1 MPCTARAEP
10 APAVRVSRTVQQE
23 EPAMSSARKPQDPI
37 GVARLMI
44 RRHGLRAG
52 AVAAARA
59 SEAQLGGAPAE
70 LDRWRAV
77 QTAISELRRTAP
89 DRAAAAAQ

>member
-1 MPCTARAEP
+1 MPNL
-10 APAVRVSRTVQQE
+10 
-23 EPAMSSARKPQDPI
+23 RKPQDPI

-59 SEAQLGGAPAE
+59 SEARLGGAPAD
-70 LDRWRAV
+70 LDRWRSVQAV
-77 QTAISELRRTAP
+77 ISELRRTAAHAP
-89 DRAAAAAQ
+89 AAAAR

>member
-1 MPCTARAEP
+1 MP
-10 APAVRVSRTVQQE
+10 
-23 EPAMSSARKPQDPI
+23 SARKPQDPI

-52 AVAAARA
+52 AVAAVRA

-70 LDRWRAV
+70 LDRWRSV
-77 QTAISELRRTAP
+77 QAAISELRRTAS
-89 DRAAAAAQ
+89 DRTAAAAAQ